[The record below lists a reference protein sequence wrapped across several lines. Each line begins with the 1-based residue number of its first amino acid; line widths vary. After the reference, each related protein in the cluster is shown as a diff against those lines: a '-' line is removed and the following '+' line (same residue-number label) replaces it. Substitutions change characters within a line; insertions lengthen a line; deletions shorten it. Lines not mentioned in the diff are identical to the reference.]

1 MLFGKKY
8 HLLLN
13 ILFLCGLICRFYSE
27 ESCFAEQIR
36 RWLRDFCGGPGVK
49 NPPANARDIRDACSI
64 LRLGRSLGGG
74 HGNPLQDFNLETP
87 RDRGDYWALVHRVTK
102 SQTQLMQLSIQ
113 CRGHGFDL
121 WPRKIP
127 HATGRLNLWA
137 ATTEPVCCTHWS
149 LQSQRSCSATRE
161 ASAMRTWAP
170 N

>member
-36 RWLRDFCGGPGVK
+36 
-49 NPPANARDIRDACSI
+49 RDACSI